1 MDLYEF
7 EASLVYKVNSRTVR
21 LYSTTLKKLTNDKK
35 DRVSPGMVE
44 HTFDSSTGEAEEG

>member
-1 MDLYEF
+1 MDLWEF

-21 LYSTTLKKLTNDKK
+21 LHSTTLKKINDKK

-44 HTFDSSTGEAEEG
+44 HTFDSSIGEAEEG